1 MVKVKSGL
9 PSQSPAGDRRD
20 AARFQHG
27 RGDGLARYAIVG
39 EIGVGGMARVH
50 LAYLDGP
57 GGFRKWVAIKR
68 IHRHLAGDDT
78 FVRMFLDEARVAAR
92 ISHPYV
98 AQVFELGRYRRT
110 YWLAM
115 EYLHGEPLHELI
127 CANAERGG
135 RALDPYLAAR
145 LIADAAEGLH
155 AAHELRGHD
164 GSLLNLVHRDVSP
177 HNIFV
182 TYDGTAK
189 MVDFGIATGAGRL
202 ASTRVGTLKGKLA
215 YMSPE
220 QIRGRPLDRR
230 ADVFALGIVLWE
242 LTTGERLFRG
252 ETELETLERVQACRV
267 PRPTRSLPG
276 FPPELEAI
284 LLDALQKHRDQ
295 RIPNARE
302 LSRALRRF
310 GARAASPV
318 GCEEVSA
325 HVREVLAHHLRARE
339 ALLRSAPAPATQPPS
354 RTARIAL
361 RSPSPTTAAQRP
373 CSPPGPRPPP
383 AGSSAP
389 AEPSSTLGS
398 ASWLVPVRGHGQTAP
413 RGHSATV
420 RAGDPLN
427 ATAARPRVRQAFPG
441 RSSSF
446 VCARGGHGVSVVG
459 PAHGSDDDEAV
470 TRIMRRNDPA
480 KLRPRSATAE
490 PAGHRASD
498 APPRLVSAG
507 AGSPRGRP
515 VDRGGRRHSRGAS
528 EGRDAARTL
537 PSHRARWSSRP
548 RVPLRVLAAATT
560 ALAVAWI
567 VLLAV

>member
-1 MVKVKSGL
+1 MGKAKRGP
-9 PSQSPAGDRRD
+9 PSHSRAGDRRD
-20 AARFQHG
+20 LAQADPCNA
-27 RGDGLARYAIVG
+27 DGLVRYALVG

-68 IHRHLAGDDT
+68 IHRHLASDDT

-92 ISHPYV
+92 ISHPHV
-98 AQVFELGRYRRT
+98 AQVFELGRHRHT

-127 CANAERGG
+127 CASAERG
-135 RALDPYLAAR
+135 RKALDPYLSAR
-145 LIADAAEGLH
+145 LIAEAAEGLH
-155 AAHELRGHD
+155 AAHELRDHD

-182 TYDGTAK
+182 TYDGSAK

-202 ASTRVGTLKGKLA
+202 ACTRVGTLKGKLA

-267 PRPTRSLPG
+267 PRPTKRFPG

-284 LLDALQKHRDQ
+284 LLAALQKDRGL
-295 RIPNARE
+295 RLRSARE

-310 GARAASPV
+310 GARADGPV
-318 GCEEVSA
+318 DCEEVSA
-325 HVREVLAHHLRARE
+325 HVREVLAHRLRARE
-339 ALLRSAPAPATQPPS
+339 ALLKSAPAPATQPPS
-354 RTARIAL
+354 RTVRGVSRAISSTKAEHRSYPARV
-361 RSPSPTTAAQRP
+361 
-373 CSPPGPRPPP
+373 PRLPP
-383 AGSSAP
+383 ACTP
-389 AEPSSTLGS
+389 AVANPTSTLGS
-398 ASWLVPVRGHGQTAP
+398 ASWLVPIRAPEHGVP
-413 RGHSATV
+413 RGHSETV
-420 RAGDPLN
+420 RAGEPPSGIG
-427 ATAARPRVRQAFPG
+427 APRRELPVPRTVPVHRAQ
-441 RSSSF
+441 
-446 VCARGGHGVSVVG
+446 RGTGAPIVG
-459 PAHGSDDDEAV
+459 LVDRSDDDDAV
-470 TRIMRRNDPA
+470 TRIMLRNGPS
-480 KLRPRSATAE
+480 LRPARSASTNPVRCDSPEAPRRPTFAVGLPPRAL
-490 PAGHRASD
+490 PADRSGRQRSRAGTKGRAAASV
-498 APPRLVSAG
+498 APPKR
-507 AGSPRGRP
+507 
-515 VDRGGRRHSRGAS
+515 SRGA
-528 EGRDAARTL
+528 
-537 PSHRARWSSRP
+537 PRP
-548 RVPLRVLAAATT
+548 RVSLRMLAAATT